1 MLRKIKSHLAIL
13 LMLALAFTLL
23 IPAPVQAASKAP
35 AKVTIASVKT
45 SGTNKVVIKWR
56 KAKYATNYRIYWKQ
70 AGTKKW
76 RTLATVKSNRTSY
89 THKSSSKAKLVG
101 GKKYVYTVRAYN
113 RYGRKWGAYNSKGK
127 TVIIPAVPGK
137 VNITQTNATSSRK
150 VTITWNKTSNATSY
164 RVFYKK
170 SGAKKWIT
178 VANVSA
184 SKNSYTHSNNKKTPL
199 AAGSKYVYTVRA
211 YNKTSRK
218 WGAYNTN
225 GVIVTVPKKN
235 APAPTQPAKP
245 TAVPTQKPKPT
256 TPVIPSPSPE
266 DTPDISGP
274 TSTPTPAPAKPT
286 EAPKPTATPV
296 PAKPTATPVPAKPTA
311 TPAPVKVSNV
321 TVNPATVKLTSKGQN
336 IQLSVSVLPSNA
348 ENQSISWSS
357 SDTSV
362 ATVSS
367 DGTVTAVSNG
377 TTTVTASAVDGSG
390 KNGSC
395 NVVVEIPNE
404 NLETITIEGGKS
416 NSVSIGKTFYPDII
430 DFKKVTFEYYNSNGI
445 LYNDRI
451 TYNSRSA
458 ALSFRALRKGQI
470 EIIVRYNGA
479 YLKKCL
485 IVVTSNWN
493 EYLAYESWRHSIENQ
508 IWTNDMSSK
517 DKMDAAKNYI
527 QTHFTHKD
535 GSPAAWYAYTGTVAD
550 CITASEFMG
559 GFAADAGLKIQ
570 YGSTLSGQYYDYLV
584 EASSAGGHTFTR
596 ILINNSW
603 VIYDANP
610 PH

>member
-23 IPAPVQAASKAP
+23 IPAPVQAASKKKP
-35 AKVTIASVKT
+35 VKVTVTSVKT
-45 SGTNKVVIKWR
+45 SGTNKVVVKWR
-56 KAKYATNYRIYWKQ
+56 KVKYATNYRIYWKQ

-89 THKSSSKAKLVG
+89 THKSNSKAKLIG

-127 TVIIPAVPGK
+127 TVTIPAVPGK
-137 VNITQTNATSSRK
+137 VNITQTNATSNRK

-199 AAGSKYVYTVRA
+199 VVGSKYVYTVRA

-235 APAPTQPAKP
+235 APVPTQPAKP

-256 TPVIPSPSPE
+256 TPVIPSPAPE

-274 TSTPTPAPAKPT
+274 TSTPTPAPT
-286 EAPKPTATPV
+286 QPTATP
-296 PAKPTATPVPAKPTA
+296 KPTA
-311 TPAPVKVSNV
+311 TPAPIKVTSV
-321 TVNPATVKLTSKGQN
+321 SVSPANVKLTKKGETAT
-336 IQLSVSVLPSNA
+336 LSATVLPSNA

-367 DGTVTAVSNG
+367 DGTVTAVANG
-377 TTTVTASAVDGSG
+377 TTTITASAVDGSG
-390 KNGSC
+390 KSGSC
-395 NVVVEIPNE
+395 SVVIEIQNKNTQIIELAGGDSEKIGPTKTLFPEITDFSKITFDCQNQ
-404 NLETITIEGGKS
+404 NNTYDILGFKTTVNYASVTIKALRQGTATITASYEG
-416 NSVSIGKTFYPDII
+416 
-430 DFKKVTFEYYNSNGI
+430 KVIMRWTVN
-445 LYNDRI
+445 
-451 TYNSRSA
+451 
-458 ALSFRALRKGQI
+458 
-470 EIIVRYNGA
+470 
-479 YLKKCL
+479 
-485 IVVTSNWN
+485 VTSNWN
-493 EYLAYESWRHSIENQ
+493 EYLAYESWRHSVESQ
-508 IWTNDMSSK
+508 IWTNDMSVK
-517 DKMDAAKNYI
+517 EKCDAAQNYIKTNFKYKAGYGQGYMIYEDKMC
-527 QTHFTHKD
+527 
-535 GSPAAWYAYTGTVAD
+535 D
-550 CITASEFMG
+550 CIGASNIMG
-559 GFAADAGLKIQ
+559 DFAKDINCIVGYVNMRAD
-570 YGSTLSGQYYDYLV
+570 TVYDYLSDAV
-584 EASSAGGHTFTR
+584 AAGGSHIFTV
-596 ILINNSW
+596 IKLNGDW
-603 VIYDANP
+603 VSYDAQPQHN
-610 PH
+610 

>member
-76 RTLATVKSNRTSY
+76 STLTTVKSNRTSY
-89 THKSSSKAKLVG
+89 THKSNSKAKLIG

-127 TVIIPAVPGK
+127 TVTIPAVPGK
-137 VNITQTNATSSRK
+137 VNITQTNATSNRK
-150 VTITWNKTSNATSY
+150 VTITWDKTSNATSY

-225 GVIVTVPKKN
+225 GVVVTVPKKN

-245 TAVPTQKPKPT
+245 TAVPTQEPKPT

-274 TSTPTPAPAKPT
+274 TSTPTPA
-286 EAPKPTATPV
+286 
-296 PAKPTATPVPAKPTA
+296 PAKPTA

-336 IQLSVSVLPSNA
+336 IQLSVSVSPSNA
-348 ENQSISWSS
+348 ENKSIVWSTS
-357 SDTSV
+357 NASV
-362 ATVSS
+362 ATV
-367 DGTVTAVSNG
+367 DNNGVVTAVANG
-377 TTTVTASAVDGSG
+377 NATITAAALDGSG
-390 KNGSC
+390 KSGSCVVTVEIPDENSRIITVQGGRNGSC
-395 NVVVEIPNE
+395 YIAPGEFDGINLQNVEMEIHGN
-404 NLETITIEGGKS
+404 N
-416 NSVSIGKTFYPDII
+416 DII
-430 DFKKVTFEYYNSNGI
+430 DIGGKGYDSSSWCAFVDFK
-445 LYNDRI
+445 
-451 TYNSRSA
+451 A
-458 ALSFRALRKGQI
+458 QRKGSVSVI
-470 EIIVRYNGA
+470 AKYENRILRRWTIN
-479 YLKKCL
+479 
-485 IVVTSNWN
+485 VTSDWDEYIGYVNW
-493 EYLAYESWRHSIENQ
+493 RKQIENQ
-508 IWTNDMSSK
+508 IWTTNMTSK
-517 DKMDAAKNYI
+517 DKMKTAESYIKTHYGYKNGSSDAIKVYLDKSIDCHAATKMIGDFAKDINLQVKYI
-527 QTHFTHKD
+527 N
-535 GSPAAWYAYTGTVAD
+535 AVTGNT
-550 CITASEFMG
+550 
-559 GFAADAGLKIQ
+559 
-570 YGSTLSGQYYDYLV
+570 YDYIV
-584 EASSAGGHTFTR
+584 EATSEGGHTYN
-596 ILINNSW
+596 LIYVDNNW
-603 VIYDANP
+603 EKFDATP
-610 PH
+610 IP

>member
-1 MLRKIKSHLAIL
+1 MLRKIKSYLAVL

-89 THKSSSKAKLVG
+89 THKSNSKAKLIG

-127 TVIIPAVPGK
+127 TVTIPAVPGK
-137 VNITQTNATSSRK
+137 VNITQTNATSNRK
-150 VTITWNKTSNATSY
+150 VTITWDKTSNATSY
-164 RVFYKK
+164 CVFYKK

-218 WGAYNTN
+218 WGAYNTK
-225 GVIVTVPKKN
+225 GVVVTVPKKN

-296 PAKPTATPVPAKPTA
+296 PAKP
-311 TPAPVKVSNV
+311 
-321 TVNPATVKLTSKGQN
+321 
-336 IQLSVSVLPSNA
+336 
-348 ENQSISWSS
+348 WS
-357 SDTSV
+357 
-362 ATVSS
+362 
-367 DGTVTAVSNG
+367 
-377 TTTVTASAVDGSG
+377 
-390 KNGSC
+390 
-395 NVVVEIPNE
+395 
-404 NLETITIEGGKS
+404 
-416 NSVSIGKTFYPDII
+416 
-430 DFKKVTFEYYNSNGI
+430 
-445 LYNDRI
+445 
-451 TYNSRSA
+451 
-458 ALSFRALRKGQI
+458 
-470 EIIVRYNGA
+470 
-479 YLKKCL
+479 
-485 IVVTSNWN
+485 
-493 EYLAYESWRHSIENQ
+493 
-508 IWTNDMSSK
+508 
-517 DKMDAAKNYI
+517 
-527 QTHFTHKD
+527 
-535 GSPAAWYAYTGTVAD
+535 
-550 CITASEFMG
+550 
-559 GFAADAGLKIQ
+559 
-570 YGSTLSGQYYDYLV
+570 
-584 EASSAGGHTFTR
+584 
-596 ILINNSW
+596 
-603 VIYDANP
+603 
-610 PH
+610 

>member
-1 MLRKIKSHLAIL
+1 MLRKIKSHLAVL

-23 IPAPVQAASKAP
+23 IPAPVQAASKKKP
-35 AKVTIASVKT
+35 AKVTVTSVKT

-76 RTLATVKSNRTSY
+76 STLTTVKSNRTSY
-89 THKSSSKAKLVG
+89 THKSNSKAKLIG

-127 TVIIPAVPGK
+127 TVTIPAVPGK
-137 VNITQTNATSSRK
+137 VNITQTNATSNRK

-199 AAGSKYVYTVRA
+199 VVGSKYVYTVRA

-225 GVIVTVPKKN
+225 GVVVTVPKKN
-235 APAPTQPAKP
+235 APVPTQQAKP

-256 TPVIPSPSPE
+256 EIPAEPTQTPVEPTATPIP
-266 DTPDISGP
+266 
-274 TSTPTPAPAKPT
+274 A
-286 EAPKPTATPV
+286 KPTATPV
-296 PAKPTATPVPAKPTA
+296 PATPTEAPKPTATPVPAKPTA

-348 ENQSISWSS
+348 ENKSIVWSTS
-357 SDTSV
+357 NASV
-362 ATVSS
+362 ATV
-367 DGTVTAVSNG
+367 DNNGVVTAVANG
-377 TTTVTASAVDGSG
+377 NATITAAALDGSG
-390 KNGSC
+390 KYAECS
-395 NVVVEIPNE
+395 VVVEIPSE
-404 NLETITIEGGKS
+404 NIQTIELAGGESK
-416 NSVSIGKTFYPDII
+416 NLSIWDDDYTENIDTSKVIFNLQNIDNICIVNGFDTDYRRTMVNISAIRQGTATIIASYEGKVIMRWT
-430 DFKKVTFEYYNSNGI
+430 VN
-445 LYNDRI
+445 
-451 TYNSRSA
+451 
-458 ALSFRALRKGQI
+458 
-470 EIIVRYNGA
+470 
-479 YLKKCL
+479 
-485 IVVTSNWN
+485 VTSNWN

-508 IWTNDMSSK
+508 IWTNDMSVKEKCDAAQNYIKTNFKYKAGYSQGYMIYE
-517 DKMDAAKNYI
+517 DKMC
-527 QTHFTHKD
+527 
-535 GSPAAWYAYTGTVAD
+535 D
-550 CITASEFMG
+550 CIGASNIMG
-559 GFAADAGLKIQ
+559 DFAKDINCTVGYVNMRAD
-570 YGSTLSGQYYDYLV
+570 TVYDYLSDAV
-584 EASSAGGHTFTR
+584 AAGGSHIFTV
-596 ILINNSW
+596 IKLNGDW
-603 VIYDANP
+603 VSYDAQPQHN
-610 PH
+610 

>member
-1 MLRKIKSHLAIL
+1 MLKKIKSHLAIL

-89 THKSSSKAKLVG
+89 THKSNSKAKLIG

-127 TVIIPAVPGK
+127 TVTIPAVPGK
-137 VNITQTNATSSRK
+137 VNITQTNATSNRK
-150 VTITWNKTSNATSY
+150 VTITWDKTSNATSY

-235 APAPTQPAKP
+235 APVPTQPAKP

-256 TPVIPSPSPE
+256 TPVIPSPAPE

-274 TSTPTPAPAKPT
+274 TSTPTPAPT
-286 EAPKPTATPV
+286 QPTATP
-296 PAKPTATPVPAKPTA
+296 KPTA
-311 TPAPVKVSNV
+311 TPAPIKVTSV
-321 TVNPATVKLTSKGQN
+321 SVSPANVKLTKKGETAT
-336 IQLSVSVLPSNA
+336 LSATVLPSNA

-367 DGTVTAVSNG
+367 DGTVTAVANG
-377 TTTVTASAVDGSG
+377 TTTITASAVDGSG
-390 KNGSC
+390 KSGSC
-395 NVVVEIPNE
+395 SVVIEIQNKNTQIIELAGGDSEKIGPTKTLFPEITDFSKITFDCQNQ
-404 NLETITIEGGKS
+404 NNTYDILGFKTTVNYASVTIKALRQGTATITASYEG
-416 NSVSIGKTFYPDII
+416 
-430 DFKKVTFEYYNSNGI
+430 KVIMRWTVN
-445 LYNDRI
+445 
-451 TYNSRSA
+451 
-458 ALSFRALRKGQI
+458 
-470 EIIVRYNGA
+470 
-479 YLKKCL
+479 
-485 IVVTSNWN
+485 VTSNWN
-493 EYLAYESWRHSIENQ
+493 EYLAYESWRHSVESQ
-508 IWTNDMSSK
+508 IWTNDMSVK
-517 DKMDAAKNYI
+517 EKCDAAQNYIKTNFKYKAGYGQGYMIYEDKMC
-527 QTHFTHKD
+527 
-535 GSPAAWYAYTGTVAD
+535 D
-550 CITASEFMG
+550 CIGASNIMG
-559 GFAADAGLKIQ
+559 DFAKDINCIVGYVNMRAD
-570 YGSTLSGQYYDYLV
+570 TVYDYLSDAV
-584 EASSAGGHTFTR
+584 AAGGSHIFTV
-596 ILINNSW
+596 IKLNGDW
-603 VIYDANP
+603 VSYDAQPQHN
-610 PH
+610 

>member
-1 MLRKIKSHLAIL
+1 MLRKIKSYLAVL

-23 IPAPVQAASKAP
+23 IPAPVQAASKKKP
-35 AKVTIASVKT
+35 AKVTVTSVKT
-45 SGTNKVVIKWR
+45 SGTNKVVVKWK

-76 RTLATVKSNRTSY
+76 KTLATVRSNRLSY

-127 TVIIPAVPGK
+127 TVTIPAVPGK
-137 VNITQTNATSSRK
+137 VNITQTNATSDQK

-170 SGAKKWIT
+170 SGAKKWLT

-184 SKNSYTHSNNKKTPL
+184 AKNSYTHSNNKKTPL
-199 AAGSKYVYTVRA
+199 VAGSKYVYTVRA

-225 GVIVTVPKKN
+225 GVVVTVPKKN

-245 TAVPTQKPKPT
+245 TAVPIQKPKPT

-274 TSTPTPAPAKPT
+274 TSTPTPAPVKPT
-286 EAPKPTATPV
+286 EAPKPTATP
-296 PAKPTATPVPAKPTA
+296 
-311 TPAPVKVSNV
+311 APVKVTSV
-321 TVNPATVKLTSKGQN
+321 SVSPANVKLTKKGETTT
-336 IQLSVSVLPSNA
+336 LSATVLPSNA

-367 DGTVTAVSNG
+367 DGTVTAVANG
-377 TTTVTASAVDGSG
+377 NATITASAADGSE
-390 KNGSC
+390 KNGIC
-395 NVVVEIPNE
+395 NVIVEVPSE

-416 NSVSIGKTFYPDII
+416 NSVSIGKTFYPEITN
-430 DFKKVTFEYYNSNGI
+430 FKAVTFEYHNQNKI
-445 LYNDRI
+445 ICDDRVV
-451 TYNSRSA
+451 YNSRSA
-458 ALSFRALRKGQI
+458 ALSFTALKQGQT
-470 EIIVRYNGA
+470 EVIVKYNGN

-493 EYLAYESWRHSIENQ
+493 EYLAYESWRHSVESQ
-508 IWTNDMSSK
+508 IWTNDMSVKEKCDAAQNYIKTNFKYKAGYSQGYMIYE
-517 DKMDAAKNYI
+517 DKMC
-527 QTHFTHKD
+527 
-535 GSPAAWYAYTGTVAD
+535 D
-550 CITASEFMG
+550 CIGASNIMG
-559 GFAADAGLKIQ
+559 DFAKDINCTVGYVNMRAD
-570 YGSTLSGQYYDYLV
+570 TVYDYLSDAV
-584 EASSAGGHTFTR
+584 AAGGSHIFT
-596 ILINNSW
+596 
-603 VIYDANP
+603 VIKLNGDWLSYDAQPQHN
-610 PH
+610 